1 MKNTILT
8 IPHDKCT
15 GCGACANA
23 CPKNA
28 ITMELD
34 SEGFL
39 FPQVNEELCIDCGKC
54 RKVCPVEQPVPHH
67 PTPKSYA
74 VWAKDSVR
82 KESSSGGMF
91 TLMADWVL
99 EQGGVVFGA
108 RYAPDYQ
115 SVYHA
120 AARNQEELL
129 PLKKS
134 KYVQSD
140 TALTYR
146 EAKKAL
152 DGGQYVLYTGC
163 PCQVAGLYN
172 YLGKDYDKLITAD
185 LVCHGANSTA
195 AYQSYL
201 REISEGKPIEKVD
214 FRDKVHFNWSTP
226 TVVYL
231 KDGVVKKYGW
241 DQSTWNKGF
250 LGGYINREN
259 CYSCPYAQAERVAD
273 ISLADAWQVHRQGP
287 DMDDRKGTSMV
298 LVNSPKGQ
306 SIFQQLRK
314 SMTLCR
320 EVPLEEMRKYN
331 GQLNRPAARPRSRSI
346 FFAQLPQKG
355 YHEALKYATGGRF
368 HVALVGWWFASNYGS
383 TLTYYALGSILRERG
398 LQPLLVPVPKLDG
411 NPWEAAIQQSVNF
424 LAKYFVVGKNRPVER
439 MHEFNA
445 FCDSFMVG
453 SDQLWTAFTT
463 RQVGYTFFL
472 DFVDKN
478 KKKIAFSTSFGH
490 ADFGGD
496 SKMLSTARDFLARFD
511 AISVR
516 EASGVELCKKV
527 FGLEAQHI
535 LDPVFLCRQEDYDRL
550 TDNIVPKIDISE
562 KYLLCYILDPNLEK
576 EAIAR
581 EIAKQQGLKIITM
594 LGLKEYDH
602 AKTNWSTG
610 ELLPKV
616 TSEEFLYY
624 IKNCSYLLTDSHH
637 GTCFGII
644 YHKQYTALVNTGRG
658 ATRFESVAN
667 ALGLE
672 DRLLYPEAQLS
683 KEKVAAPIDYQAVE
697 ARLEQ
702 EKQKAAAWLS
712 HALSMPV
719 KQGHD
724 TAFTLA
730 ADNERKNCALY
741 SEIRRLRWQV
751 DQLNG
756 RVRKLEE
763 QAQQK
768 PREPEKK
775 KNGLSAAIARF
786 RRSLKQNGFK
796 NTCRLCMRR
805 IKQKFQK

>member
-1 MKNTILT
+1 MENTILK
-8 IPHDKCT
+8 IPHNKCT

-34 SEGFL
+34 AEGFL
-39 FPQVNEELCIDCGKC
+39 FPKVNEELCIDCGKC
-54 RKVCPVEQPVPHH
+54 RKVCPVEHPVSHH

-140 TALTYR
+140 TGLTYR

-163 PCQVAGLYN
+163 PCQIAGLYN

-185 LVCHGANSTA
+185 LVCHGANSTT
-195 AYQSYL
+195 AYQSFL
-201 REISEGKPIEKVD
+201 KEFSEGKPIEKVD
-214 FRDKVHFNWSTP
+214 FRDKVYYNWSTP

-231 KDGVVKKYGW
+231 KNGEVIKTSW
-241 DQSTWNKGF
+241 DKGTWYKGF

-259 CYSCPYAQAERVAD
+259 CYSCPYANAERIAD
-273 ISLADAWQVHRQGP
+273 ITLADAWQVHRLSLSL
-287 DMDDRKGTSMV
+287 DDRKGTSLV
-298 LVNSPKGQ
+298 LVNSSKGKD
-306 SIFQQLRK
+306 FFRK
-314 SMTLCR
+314 LENAMTLCK
-320 EVPLEEMRKYN
+320 EVPLEELRKYN
-331 GQLNRPAARPRSRSI
+331 GQLNKPTARPHSRSI

-398 LQPLLVPVPKLDG
+398 LQPLLVPIPKLDG
-411 NPWEAAIQQSVNF
+411 YPWESATKQSVDF
-424 LAKYFVVGKNRPVER
+424 LAKHFVVGKNRPVER

-445 FCDSFMVG
+445 FCDSFMLG
-453 SDQLWTAFTT
+453 SDQLWTAETI
-463 RQVGYTFFL
+463 RQLGYTFFL

-490 ADFGGD
+490 TDFAADT
-496 SKMLSTARDFLARFD
+496 KMLSTARDYLTRFD

-516 EASGVELCKKV
+516 EESGVELCKKI

-535 LDPVFLCRQEDYDRL
+535 LDPVFLCKRADYDRL

-562 KYLLCYILDPNLEK
+562 KYLLCYILDPTLEK
-576 EAIAR
+576 EAIAH
-581 EIAKQQGLKIITM
+581 EIAKRQGLKIITM

-602 AKTNWSTG
+602 AKANWSTG

-644 YHKQYTALVNTGRG
+644 YHKQYTAMINTGRG

-667 ALGLE
+667 ALGLK
-672 DRLLYPEAQLS
+672 DRLLYPEESLS
-683 KEKVAAPIDYQAVE
+683 GEKVAAPIDYQAVE

-702 EKQKAAAWLS
+702 EKQKAADWLS
-712 HALSMPV
+712 HAMSMPV
-719 KQGHD
+719 KQGRD

-741 SEIRRLRWQV
+741 SEIRRLRLQV
-751 DQLNG
+751 EQLAH
-756 RVRKLEE
+756 RVRQLEE
-763 QAQQK
+763 VQNPK
-768 PREPEKK
+768 EPEKK
-775 KNGLSAAIARF
+775 KKPWVAAFAKF
-786 RRSLKQNGFK
+786 RRSLKENGVK
-796 NTCRLCMRR
+796 NTCRLCVRKL
-805 IKQKFQK
+805 KQKFQK